1 MASQLSKEYR
11 GLAWI
16 ASVAFFMQ
24 TLDVTILNTSL
35 PTIARDLN
43 ESPLNMQL
51 TVISYALTVA
61 LFMPLSG
68 WIADRYGTLKVF
80 RYAVAMFV
88 IGSIFCAFSSSLNVL
103 ILSRIVQGIGGAM
116 MMPVARLTLIKA
128 VPKSQLLSAWNL
140 MAMAGL
146 TGPIMGP
153 LLGGWLVT
161 YMSWHWIFLINI
173 PVGVFG
179 IVCARFYMPNLTGKA
194 SRFDIIGFV
203 LFSGGIVLATLGL
216 DFVGEAARDK
226 ALACYFVVIGFL
238 LVGSYVF
245 YAKGKQRV
253 LFPLSV
259 FRNSTFSLSMIGNIL
274 IRLSSAGVPFL
285 LPLMLQ
291 LGLGYPPDKA
301 GMMMVPLAIS
311 SIIMKPI
318 NTKIIVKFGYK
329 KTLICV
335 SVLLTLAILCLGLVG
350 IYQQLWWS
358 IISIMF
364 CGACIS
370 MIFSS
375 VNTLMV
381 SELKDDQVSA
391 GTTLLSVVQQIGISL
406 GIAAASVVL
415 NLYYQHTAQ
424 GTELI
429 ANFSYT
435 FFTLSVFGILSLV
448 TFLFYRADVG
458 AVMQNKRGKS

>member
-16 ASVAFFMQ
+16 SSIAFFMQ

-51 TVISYALTVA
+51 TIISYALTVA

-80 RYAVAMFV
+80 RYSVAMFV

-103 ILSRIVQGIGGAM
+103 ILSRIVQGVGGAM
-116 MMPVARLTLIKA
+116 MMPVARLTLIKT

-153 LLGGWLVT
+153 LLGGFLVT

-173 PVGVFG
+173 PVGVIG
-179 IVCARFYMPNLTGKA
+179 IWCARFYMPNLIGTA

-216 DFVGEAARDK
+216 DFIGEAMRDK
-226 ALACYFVVIGFL
+226 DLASSFVVIGFL
-238 LVGSYVF
+238 LVGSYVL
-245 YAKGKQRV
+245 YAKGKKRV

-259 FRNSTFSLSMIGNIL
+259 FRNSTFSLSMISNIL

-291 LGLGYPPDKA
+291 LGLGYSPDKA

-318 NTKIIVKFGYK
+318 NTKIIAKFGYK

-335 SVLLTLAILCLGLVG
+335 SILLTLAILCLGLVG
-350 IYQQLWWS
+350 IYQQLWWT

-364 CGACIS
+364 YGACIS

-429 ANFSYT
+429 ASFSYT
-435 FFTLSVFGILSLV
+435 FFTLSIFGILSLV
-448 TFLFYRADVG
+448 TFLFYRTDVG
-458 AVMQNKRGKS
+458 AVMQNKRGES

>member
-68 WIADRYGTLKVF
+68 WIADRYGTLNVF

-103 ILSRIVQGIGGAM
+103 ILSRIVQGVGGAM

-153 LLGGWLVT
+153 LLGGFLVT

-173 PVGVFG
+173 PVGVIG
-179 IVCARFYMPNLTGKA
+179 IWCARFYMPNLIGTA
-194 SRFDIIGFV
+194 SRFDIIGFA

-216 DFVGEAARDK
+216 DFIGEAMRDK
-226 ALACYFVVIGFL
+226 DLASSFVVIGFL

-364 CGACIS
+364 YGACIS

-424 GTELI
+424 GTGLI